1 MSGIFGY
8 MQRRDL
14 AKGICIDIQPMRQWN
29 LAYGEDGEEIIIGEN
44 YGFGSVLEKLSAEAV
59 KSSPVIKR
67 DKKYAVIDVV
77 LYNREEMTDRC
88 KINESLSDEELLFQY
103 IEKFGVEGL
112 KDVNGDFAG
121 AIYDETEQSLVLF
134 RDHMGVRPLFY
145 FADDELVV
153 FSTDIRSLISV
164 KEVDATISED
174 WIYKTVAGYMKD
186 GVETTEFQHVFCV
199 APGSAIRLS
208 FVNDKVKNK
217 KVQYWQ
223 VGAKKVRYSKEQQ
236 YIDTLRE
243 LITDSIQRRLNAIS
257 GLVGAELSGG
267 LDSGVI
273 DILIN
278 RSGRDAVYFSWS
290 PNPKE
295 IPYAE
300 NDERLRIADICKQ
313 ENIVCNY
320 REIGVEFKENSIIT
334 KKTRQILPELDMGEH
349 AALRY
354 VWPPYI
360 NASTLCETSEYI
372 YRRGARTVF
381 TGHGGDEGVSHRCNP
396 YELFYYHEYLHF
408 LSQVWS
414 LTYGQKRRLWKFAKR
429 CGKILIRTRRKFRKP
444 FRSPLRAPE
453 LLRPEFAAG
462 YAGKKMPVLTFA
474 YDAKDYI
481 RRGGSRVRLDNV
493 ALLGAYGGARYIIP
507 FLDYR
512 VVDFAVS
519 IPRYLYLR
527 GNKNRYIFREA
538 FRDIMPESLYNIKLK
553 ESTSN
558 TNIHF
563 ETDWKE
569 EHLKIRT
576 EIVNKLDR
584 EFWKKYL
591 DFDFID
597 KWMDNKE
604 LLKEEREDNER
615 ILWCLLFCAMGQ
627 NLVEKTRGKNEIK
640 LLKRRM

>member
-1 MSGIFGY
+1 MSSIFGY
-8 MQRRDL
+8 IQKRDL
-14 AKGICIDIQPMRQWN
+14 MEGRCIDIQSMRLWN
-29 LAYGEDGEEIIIGEN
+29 LAYGEDGEETISGKS

-59 KSSPVIKR
+59 KSSPVIKI
-67 DKKYAVIDVV
+67 DKKYAVMDVV

-88 KINESLSDEELLFQY
+88 KMTETLSDEELLFQY
-103 IEKFGVEGL
+103 IELFGIEGL

-121 AIYDETEQSLVLF
+121 AIYDETDQSLVLF
-134 RDHMGVRPLFY
+134 RDHMGIRPLFY
-145 FADDELVV
+145 YADDKLVV
-153 FSTDIRSLISV
+153 FSTDIRGVISV
-164 KEVDATISED
+164 KEVDATISEE
-174 WIYKTVAGYMKD
+174 WIYKTIAGYMND
-186 GVETTEFQHVFCV
+186 GVEATEFQHVFCV

-208 FVNDKVKNK
+208 FVNDKVESK

-223 VGAKKVRYSKEQQ
+223 VGAKKVRYSSEQQ
-236 YIDTLRE
+236 YIDKLRE
-243 LITDSIQRRLNAIS
+243 LITESIQRRLDAIS

-278 RSGRDAVYFSWS
+278 RLGRDAVYFSWS
-290 PNPKE
+290 ANPKE
-295 IPYAE
+295 LPYAE
-300 NDERLRIADICKQ
+300 NDERLRIADICRQ

-320 REIGVEFKENSIIT
+320 REIGAEFKENSIIT
-334 KKTRQILPELDMGEH
+334 KKTKQILPELDMGEL
-349 AALRY
+349 ATLRY
-354 VWPPYI
+354 VLPPYI
-360 NASTLCETSEYI
+360 NTKSLCETSEYI

-408 LSQVWS
+408 FRQVWS
-414 LTYGQKRRLWKFAKR
+414 FTAGQKRRLWKFAKR
-429 CGKILIRTRRKFRKP
+429 CGKILIRTRRKFREP
-444 FRSPLRAPE
+444 FRSPFRAPE
-453 LLRPEFAAG
+453 LLRSDFAAG
-462 YAGKKMPVLTFA
+462 YVEKKMPVLTFA

-481 RRGGSRVRLDNV
+481 RRGGSRNRLDNV
-493 ALLGAYGGARYIIP
+493 ALMGAYGGARYIIP

-519 IPRYLYLR
+519 IPRYMYLR

-558 TNIHF
+558 RNIDF

-569 EHLKIRT
+569 EYLMLRK
-576 EIVNKLDR
+576 EIVSKLDR

-597 KWMDNKE
+597 RWMENQE
-604 LLKEEREDNER
+604 PVKEEQEGNRR
-615 ILWCLLFCAMGQ
+615 MLWCLFYCAMAQ
-627 NLVEKTRGKNEIK
+627 NLVEKTRGKK
-640 LLKRRM
+640 

>member
-1 MSGIFGY
+1 MSSIFGY
-8 MQRRDL
+8 IQRRDL
-14 AKGICIDIQPMRQWN
+14 EAGKCIDIQPMRLWN
-29 LAYGEDGEEIIIGEN
+29 LAYGEDGEEVVSGKN
-44 YGFGSVLEKLSAEAV
+44 YGIGSVLEKLSEEAV
-59 KSSPVIKR
+59 KSRPVIKK
-67 DKKYAVIDVV
+67 DKKYVVMDVV
-77 LYNREEMTDRC
+77 LYNREEMADRC
-88 KINESLSDEELLFQY
+88 KMAETLSDEELLFQY
-103 IEKFGVEGL
+103 IEMFGIEGL

-121 AIYDETEQSLVLF
+121 AIYDETDQSLVLF
-134 RDHMGVRPLFY
+134 RDHMGIRPLFY
-145 FADDELVV
+145 YADDELVV
-153 FSTDIRSLISV
+153 FSTDIRGVISV
-164 KEVDATISED
+164 KEVDATISEE
-174 WIYKTVAGYMKD
+174 WIYKTIAGYMKD

-199 APGSAIRLS
+199 APGSAICLS
-208 FVNDKVKNK
+208 FVNDKVESK

-223 VGAKKVRYSKEQQ
+223 VGAKKVRYSSEQQ
-236 YIDTLRE
+236 YIDKLRE
-243 LITDSIQRRLNAIS
+243 LITESIRRRLDAIS

-278 RSGRDAVYFSWS
+278 RLGRDAVYFSWS
-290 PNPKE
+290 ANPKE
-295 IPYAE
+295 VPYAE

-320 REIGVEFKENSIIT
+320 GEIGAEFKENSIIT
-334 KKTRQILPELDMGEH
+334 KKTRQILTELDMGEH

-360 NASTLCETSEYI
+360 NAKALCETSEYI

-408 LSQVWS
+408 LRQVWF
-414 LTYGQKRRLWKFAKR
+414 LTAGQKRRLWKFAKR
-429 CGKILIRTRRKFRKP
+429 CGKILIRTRKMFREP
-444 FRSPLRAPE
+444 FRSPFQAPE
-453 LLRPEFAAG
+453 LLRSDFAAG
-462 YAGKKMPVLTFA
+462 YAEKKMPVLTFA

-481 RRGGSRVRLDNV
+481 RRGGSRNRLDNV
-493 ALLGAYGGARYIIP
+493 ALMGAYGGARYIIP

-519 IPRYLYLR
+519 IPRHMYLR

-558 TNIHF
+558 RNIDF

-569 EHLKIRT
+569 EYLKIRK
-576 EIVNKLDR
+576 EIVSKLDR

-597 KWMDNKE
+597 RWMENQDPV
-604 LLKEEREDNER
+604 KEEQEGNKR
-615 ILWCLLFCAMGQ
+615 ILWCLFYCAMAQ
-627 NLVEKTRGKNEIK
+627 NLVEKTRGKK
-640 LLKRRM
+640 